1 MAGPPS
7 RSASLDLFDP
17 LDADC
22 PSRSA
27 GPDLID
33 PTRDDEISDTGAMSR
48 SASPYRIDP
57 TRDDENSQSHFEMG
71 IKTTGLQAKTKRE
84 PRKYRKRTK
93 KGKKVINKDGY
104 TSGSGCDMVRVS
116 NW

>member
-22 PSRSA
+22 PSA

-57 TRDDENSQSHFEMG
+57 TRDDENSQSYFEMG
-71 IKTTGLQAKTKRE
+71 IK
-84 PRKYRKRTK
+84 P
-93 KGKKVINKDGY
+93 D
-104 TSGSGCDMVRVS
+104 
-116 NW
+116 